1 MSLYALDSFN
11 IKQENPAIYQM
22 LTKGGGGVAWTD

>member
-22 LTKGGGGVAWTD
+22 LTKGGGGVA

>member
-11 IKQENPAIYQM
+11 IKQENPAVYQM
-22 LTKGGGGVAWTD
+22 LTKGGGGVT